1 MAKLASFNDLTKSHE
16 EIANKGYCFN
26 SSGILKIGIK
36 SQNYSFKSKAIEKSN
51 ESMIGLLSASFKYQ
65 IATITH
71 KRTTERFSQYSL
83 DVDLDKFIN
92 GLAFKTDCK
101 IWRTLENKIDPNI
114 ELAYSFKN
122 LVNAS
127 IKLGTETGKLTTTLT
142 VGKQNI
148 GLGFESSLNC
158 VSHFI
163 ERPTFGVWINNSQA
177 NLVAKYKLGLFDKG
191 ILSLFYYQQLANHA
205 KLFFNAVTDC
215 KKCSSK
221 VVIGG
226 IYQPDDSTTI
236 KGKYKSTGVIAI
248 SFSKY
253 LNQYLKATAA
263 TQINTQGF
271 ISQSSSQ
278 NKIGFRFDF
287 DS

>member
-1 MAKLASFNDLTKSHE
+1 MAKLAFFNDLTKDHE
-16 EIANKGYCFN
+16 EIMNKGYCFN
-26 SSGILKIGIK
+26 SAGILKIGIK
-36 SQNYSFKSKAIEKSN
+36 GQNYSFKSKAIEKNN
-51 ESMIGLLSASFKYQ
+51 ESMIGLLSASFTYQ
-65 IATITH
+65 IAMITH

-83 DVDLDKFIN
+83 DVNLDKFIN
-92 GLAFKTDCK
+92 GFTFKTDCK

-142 VGKQNI
+142 IGKQNI

-163 ERPTFGVWINNSQA
+163 EKPIFGVWMNNSQV
-177 NLVAKYKLGLFDKG
+177 NLVAKYKLGSFDKG
-191 ILSLFYYQQLANHA
+191 VLSIFYYQQLANRV
-205 KLFFNAVTDC
+205 KLFFNTVTDC
-215 KKCSSK
+215 KKYSSK

-226 IYQPDDSTTI
+226 IYQPDDLTTI
-236 KGKYKSTGVIAI
+236 KGKYESSGVIAI
-248 SFSKY
+248 SFSRY

-263 TQINTQGF
+263 TQVNTLSL
-271 ISQSSSQ
+271 ISQSNSQ
-278 NKIGFRFDF
+278 NKVGFRFDF